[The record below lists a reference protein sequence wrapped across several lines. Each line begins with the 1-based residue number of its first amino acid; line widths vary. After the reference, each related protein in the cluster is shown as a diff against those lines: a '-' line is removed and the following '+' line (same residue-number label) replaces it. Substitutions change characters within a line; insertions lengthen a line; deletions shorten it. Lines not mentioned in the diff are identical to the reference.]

1 MTYAYY
7 HIFHILDFKTAT
19 IIKGT
24 QIISILLVACIMR
37 RLQNQPDVACKLGL
51 IIAFEPIPELLE
63 EACKRG
69 LIIVFEP
76 IPELLEEACKRG
88 LIIVFSACNKG
99 NRRRL
104 QAAKLG
110 LEWQNNNFARSL
122 RFFAYSL
129 VVAARQRRENP

>member
-24 QIISILLVACIMR
+24 QSISILLVACIMR
-37 RLQNQPDVACKLGL
+37 RFQNQPDVACKRGL
-51 IIAFEPIPELLE
+51 IIAFKPIPELLE

-88 LIIVFSACNKG
+88 LIIVFEPIPESSGC
-99 NRRRL
+99 
-104 QAAKLG
+104 
-110 LEWQNNNFARSL
+110 SL
-122 RFFAYSL
+122 
-129 VVAARQRRENP
+129 

>member
-24 QIISILLVACIMR
+24 QSISILLVACIMR
-37 RLQNQPDVACKLGL
+37 RFQNQPDVACKRGL

-76 IPELLEEACKRG
+76 IPESTGCSLWARLNYF
-88 LIIVFSACNKG
+88 FSACNKR

-104 QAAKLG
+104 QAGKLG

>member
-24 QIISILLVACIMR
+24 QSISILLVACIMR
-37 RLQNQPDVACKLGL
+37 RFQNQPDV
-51 IIAFEPIPELLE
+51 
-63 EACKRG
+63 
-69 LIIVFEP
+69 
-76 IPELLEEACKRG
+76 ACKRG

-104 QAAKLG
+104 QAGKLG

-122 RFFAYSL
+122 RFFVYSL

>member
-1 MTYAYY
+1 MKREVRGSNPVSDSRVFSLSFA
-7 HIFHILDFKTAT
+7 HDICLLPHLSHNLDFKTAT

-24 QIISILLVACIMR
+24 QSISILLVACIIR
-37 RLQNQPDVACKLGL
+37 RFQNQPDVACKRGL

-88 LIIVFSACNKG
+88 LIIVFEPIPESTGC
-99 NRRRL
+99 
-104 QAAKLG
+104 
-110 LEWQNNNFARSL
+110 SL
-122 RFFAYSL
+122 
-129 VVAARQRRENP
+129 